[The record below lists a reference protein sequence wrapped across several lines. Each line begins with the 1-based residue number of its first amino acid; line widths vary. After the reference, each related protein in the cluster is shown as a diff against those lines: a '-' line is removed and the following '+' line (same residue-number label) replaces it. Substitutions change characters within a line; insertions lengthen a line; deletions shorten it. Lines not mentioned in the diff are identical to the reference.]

1 MQPSRP
7 AHEGPEVRREP
18 PLPAPLLHKFVEE
31 RENTPEIPHHE
42 PAVPATF
49 PGFRLHNVA
58 AARQDGGGA
67 GISLGMSASDL
78 KAVSIL
84 VVEDESLLR
93 RQLAANLE
101 RFGAE
106 VVTADC
112 IAAARQRL
120 RDGQF
125 DFVLLD
131 VNLPDGLGTDLLRQ
145 KAFPPATGVV
155 VMTANGGVASAVE
168 AMRLGATDY
177 LVKPF
182 DAGELPLVIA
192 RAQRS
197 RKSARLEEQRRDDTA
212 RAAAVFFFG
221 RALAEVE
228 GQLGKILEADAR
240 MQTQL
245 PPVLIQG
252 ETGTGKTTLARWLHQ
267 RGARAAQAFVEV
279 NCSALPESLAESEL
293 FGHERGAFTDART
306 ARIGLF
312 EAASGCTLFL
322 DELPSLSPAL
332 QAKVLKVIE
341 DNRMRR
347 LGGTRELAVDTRV
360 IAAASQDC
368 KELVAAGKFREDLFH
383 RLDLYRIQ
391 IPPLRERGGDVIS
404 LAESLLE
411 NLCRRHRVPA
421 KRLTAGGRQRLMAYA
436 WPGNVR
442 ELAHELERAIVF
454 EGGAELNLE
463 QLQTPIDPK
472 KTGAQPEWLNPG
484 FCFPPEGFVLE
495 DAVAALI
502 GRALQQTD
510 NNVSAAARLLGV
522 SRDFLRY
529 RLGGSKNKAD
539 GSAGEG
545 A

>member
-1 MQPSRP
+1 M
-7 AHEGPEVRREP
+7 
-18 PLPAPLLHKFVEE
+18 K
-31 RENTPEIPHHE
+31 
-42 PAVPATF
+42 AT
-49 PGFRLHNVA
+49 
-58 AARQDGGGA
+58 
-67 GISLGMSASDL
+67 DL

-101 RFGAE
+101 RFGAD
-106 VVTADC
+106 VTMADS
-112 IAAARQRL
+112 IAATRQRL

-131 VNLPDGLGTDLLRQ
+131 VNLPDGRGTDLLREEV
-145 KAFPPATGVV
+145 FPPATAII
-155 VMTANGGVASAVE
+155 VMTANGGVAGAVE
-168 AMRLGATDY
+168 AMRLGAADY

-192 RAQRS
+192 RAQRT
-197 RKSARLEEQRRDDTA
+197 RISARLDEQQRNDTA
-212 RAAAVFFFG
+212 KAAAVFFFG
-221 RALAEVE
+221 RALAGVE
-228 GQLGKILEADAR
+228 AQLKRILDADAR

-245 PPVLIQG
+245 PPVLVQG
-252 ETGTGKTTLARWLHQ
+252 ETGTGKTTIARWLHQ
-267 RGARAAQAFVEV
+267 RGVRAGQPFVEV
-279 NCSALPESLAESEL
+279 NCSALPDTLAESEL

-312 EAASGCTLFL
+312 EAASGGTLLL

-341 DNRMRR
+341 DNRLRR

-360 IAAASQDC
+360 IAATNQDC
-368 KELVAAGKFREDLFH
+368 KELVASGKFREDLFH

-391 IPPLRERGGDVIS
+391 IPPLRERGDDVVR

-411 NLCRRHRVPA
+411 NLCRRHRVPV
-421 KRLTAGGRQRLMAYA
+421 KRLGVGGRRRLTSYA

-442 ELAHELERAIVF
+442 ELSHELERAIVF
-454 EGGAELNLE
+454 EGGADLNLE
-463 QLQTPIDPK
+463 QLQTPIDPN
-472 KTGAQPEWLNPG
+472 KTVPHTEWLNPS

-495 DAVAALI
+495 DVVAVLI
-502 GRALQQTD
+502 GRALRQTG

-529 RLGGSKNKAD
+529 RLGGSKD
-539 GSAGEG
+539 TQDSSTGE
-545 A
+545 